1 MPIMHWTEKM
11 SVGVREIDEDHKQLI
26 SVINR
31 LAEDADKDD
40 RKLAV
45 RQSIAALLRYAEFH
59 FAREEKMMT
68 VARYPG
74 IEEHK
79 IEHRDF
85 VAKIKD
91 LSRLFDEDPQEV
103 VNFVRETLLEFL
115 RDWLN
120 HHILIEDKAYQT
132 CVTANPEAIAAAK
145 SFQAAEVWWSR

>member
-11 SVGVREIDEDHKQLI
+11 SVGVPEIDEDHKQLI
-26 SVINR
+26 SIINR
-31 LAEDADKDD
+31 LAEDADKDG
-40 RKLAV
+40 RRLAV

-59 FAREEKMMT
+59 FAREEKVMT

-79 IEHRDF
+79 EEHRNF

-91 LSRLFDEDPQEV
+91 LNRLFDEDPEGV

-120 HHILIEDKAYQT
+120 HHILIEDKGYQA
-132 CVTANPEAIAAAK
+132 CVTANPQAVAAAK

>member
-1 MPIMHWTEKM
+1 MPIMHWTSKM
-11 SVGVREIDEDHKQLI
+11 SVGVQEIDEDHKKLI

-31 LAEDADKDD
+31 LAEDADKED

-74 IEEHK
+74 LAEHK

-85 VAKIKD
+85 VTKIKD
-91 LSRLFDEDPQEV
+91 LNRLFDDDPEGV
-103 VNFVRETLLEFL
+103 TNFVRDTLLDFL

-120 HHILIEDKAYQT
+120 HHILIEDKAYQA
-132 CVTANPEAIAAAK
+132 CVTGNPDAIAAAK